1 MRIKQVNRFKKSGRV
16 FFLMPFAILLLC
28 TYLILIQGV
37 HAQDN
42 PSTPLDGKG
51 LFIENRCVNCH
62 TIGRGRFVGPDL
74 EGVGARYG
82 RKEIEEWMVNPQ
94 MVYQSKGKMPV
105 NEGYPPMPPIRVPP
119 EEAKLIADYLLSVK
133 IADVS
138 KPEGGVIK
146 GRVMNETNEDV
157 PEEME
162 LTLTSYLGD
171 RAMEERKS
179 KTDDKVQF
187 EFVSLPWDRSYT
199 LSLNYKGAEY
209 TTDKIVFYPEED
221 TRTLDLPIYEP
232 TESNQHISVNAD
244 HMIIQ
249 VSDGQISIAE
259 IVVFH
264 NGSKQI
270 YIGSETENGVRETLR
285 FDLPKGVENIQFMDG
300 LAPESVIRTEE
311 GFVDTTSF
319 GPGIRRV
326 IYAYQ
331 LPFKSGKNKVEKR
344 IIYPTGGF
352 VLLVSDSGVDI
363 KVDGLG
369 GNEKVGINNER
380 FIRWTGSDLQPGSE
394 IKIELGQS
402 VLSEDFLK
410 WVAFGVVLLLVGIG
424 VLYSFR
430 VKRNPALPKD
440 ATLNEEVLSRER
452 EKLILEIAELDDKYE
467 AGEIAEGEYRDIRS
481 GKKKK
486 LVSITER
493 IKKGGV

>member
-1 MRIKQVNRFKKSGRV
+1 MRIKLARRIKNSGRV
-16 FFLMPFAILLLC
+16 FFLMPFAILLLF
-28 TYLILIQGV
+28 THLILVQGV
-37 HAQDN
+37 YAQDN
-42 PSTPLDGKG
+42 PATPLDGRG

-74 EGVGARYG
+74 EGVGARYE

-94 MVYQSKGKMPV
+94 MVYQSRGKMPL
-105 NEGYPPMPPIRVPP
+105 NEGYPPMPPIGVPP
-119 EEAKLIADYLLSVK
+119 EKAKLIADYLLSVK
-133 IADVS
+133 VTDAS

-146 GRVMNETNEDV
+146 GQVMNETDEDV

-179 KTDDKVQF
+179 KTDDKGQF
-187 EFVSLPWDRSYT
+187 EFSNLPWDRSYT
-199 LSLNYKGAEY
+199 ISLNYKGAEY
-209 TTDKIVFYPEED
+209 TTDKMVFYPEEN
-221 TRTLDLPIYEP
+221 TKTLELPIYEP

-249 VSDGQISIAE
+249 LSEGQISIAE

-285 FDLPKGVENIQFMDG
+285 FDLPEGAENIQFMDG
-300 LAPESVIRTEE
+300 LAPESVIRTEG

-331 LPFKSGKNKVEKR
+331 LPFKSSKNMIEKR

-352 VLLVSDSGVDI
+352 VLLVSDTGVDI

-369 GNEKVGINNER
+369 GSERVNINNER
-380 FIRWTGSDLQPGSE
+380 FIRWTGSGLQPGSE

-410 WVAFGVVLLLVGIG
+410 WVAFGVVLLLVGVG

-430 VKRNPALPKD
+430 VKRNPFLPKD
-440 ATLNEEVLSRER
+440 AALNKEDLSRER
-452 EKLILEIAELDDKYE
+452 EKLILEIAELDDRFE
-467 AGEIAEGEYRDIRS
+467 AGEIAEGEYRNIRS
-481 GKKKK
+481 DKKKK

-493 IKKGGV
+493 IKKSGV

>member
-1 MRIKQVNRFKKSGRV
+1 
-16 FFLMPFAILLLC
+16 MPFAILILF

-37 HAQDN
+37 YAQDN
-42 PSTPLDGKG
+42 PATPLDGKD

-74 EGVGARYG
+74 EGVGSRYG
-82 RKEIEEWMVNPQ
+82 RQEIEQWMVNPQ
-94 MVYQSKGKMPV
+94 MIYQSKGKMPV
-105 NEGYPPMPPIRVPP
+105 NEGYPPMPPIGVPP
-119 EEAKLIADYLLSVK
+119 EDAKLIADYLLSVK
-133 IADVS
+133 ITDVS

-179 KTDDKVQF
+179 KTDNKGRF
-187 EFVSLPWDRSYT
+187 EFANLPWDRSYT
-199 LSLNYKGAEY
+199 ISLDYKGADY

-221 TRTLDLPIYEP
+221 TRTLDLPVYEP

-249 VSDGQISIAE
+249 VSNGQISVAE

-264 NGSKQI
+264 NGSKQVFV
-270 YIGSETENGVRETLR
+270 GKENKDGVRETLR
-285 FDLPKGVENIQFMDG
+285 FDLPGGAENIQFMDG
-300 LAPESVIRTEE
+300 LAPESVIRAEG

-319 GPGIRRV
+319 SPGIRRV

-331 LPFKSGKNKVEKR
+331 LPFKSGKNMIEKR

-369 GNEKVGINNER
+369 GNEKVSINNVR
-380 FIRWTGSDLQPGSE
+380 FIRWTGSGLEPGSE

-402 VLSEDFLK
+402 VLSEDSLK
-410 WVAFGVVLLLVGIG
+410 WAAFGVVLLLVGIG
-424 VLYSFR
+424 ILYSFR
-430 VKRNPALPKD
+430 SKRNPALPKD
-440 ATLNEEVLSRER
+440 ATLNEEGLSRER
-452 EKLILEIAELDDKYE
+452 EKLILEIAELDDRFE

-481 GKKKK
+481 GKKKR
-486 LVSITER
+486 LMSITEK
-493 IKKGGV
+493 IKKSGV